1 MRGLA
6 IHPEA
11 LAFVARTVQ
20 RFMPIGSVIDAGGRD
35 VNGSPRLLFP
45 GSTYVVIDLEDGPG
59 VDVVADA
66 RHWRPDSPVD
76 LVLSVEVLEH
86 TPDPAAL
93 LRAAWECLV
102 PGGRLVVTCATD
114 PRAPHSGHDGG
125 PLHGGEHY
133 RNVPPE
139 ELKGW
144 LGDWDD
150 VEMEVH
156 PDRGDLYATAV
167 RPND

>member
-1 MRGLA
+1 M
-6 IHPEA
+6 HPEA
-11 LAFVARTVQ
+11 LAWVAKVART
-20 RFMPIGSVIDAGGRD
+20 RGPFRSVVDAGGRD

-45 GSTYVVIDLEDGPG
+45 HARYVAIDLHDGPG

-66 RHWRPDSPVD
+66 ATWRPDQPAD

-86 TPDPAAL
+86 APDPAAL
-93 LRAAWECLV
+93 VTAAWEMLR

-114 PRAPHSGHDGG
+114 PRAAHSGSDGG
-125 PLHGGEHY
+125 PLLPGEYY
-133 RNVPPE
+133 RNIPAE

-144 LGDWDD
+144 LEPWDD

-156 PDRGDLYATAV
+156 VDRGDLYATAV
-167 RPND
+167 RGS